1 VVRTRV
7 GYAGGRKV
15 KPTYHDLGD
24 HSETIEIDFDPTR
37 TSYRELLDV
46 FWASH
51 SPVQPSYSLQYAS
64 RIFYHSEEQRQMA
77 EESRLLAE
85 AAYGRKLH
93 TSIEPATQF
102 YLAEDYHQKYY
113 LQGQVLLA
121 AEVREIYPDLEGF
134 VNSTLAARLN
144 GYVGGRGSREQL
156 DAELDSYGLSEQ
168 AVTLLRSMVR

>member
-1 VVRTRV
+1 MVRTRV

-15 KPTYHDLGD
+15 NPTYHDLGD
-24 HSETIEIDFDPTR
+24 HSETIEIDFDPTQ

-64 RIFYHSEEQRQMA
+64 RIFYHSEEQRQVAEKSRTLA
-77 EESRLLAE
+77 EEV
-85 AAYGRKLH
+85 YGRKVH
-93 TSIEPATQF
+93 TSIEPAAQF

-113 LQGQVLLA
+113 LQGKALLA

-144 GYVGGRGSREQL
+144 GYVGGRGSKEQL
-156 DAELDSYGLSEQ
+156 DAELDSYGLSDH
-168 AVTLLRSMVR
+168 AVTLLRSIVR

>member
-1 VVRTRV
+1 MVRTRV
-7 GYAGGRKV
+7 GYAGGSKV
-15 KPTYHDLGD
+15 NPTYHNLGD

-51 SPVQPSYSLQYAS
+51 RPVQRSYSLQYAS
-64 RIFYHSEEQRQMA
+64 RIFFHSEEQRELA
-77 EESRLLAE
+77 EESRALAE
-85 AAYGRKLH
+85 VEYGSKVH
-93 TSIEPATQF
+93 TSIEPAAQF

-113 LQGQVLLA
+113 LQGQALLA

-144 GYVGGRGSREQL
+144 GHVGGRGSREQL

-168 AVTLLRSMVR
+168 AVELLRSIVR